1 MDMCT
6 FRSTI
11 LYKFWILVQI
21 KATSNL
27 IKKWKGMQMKWWCLH
42 VIGSKKFFFFHRSF
56 AQREHITEA
65 TTITYNNN
73 KQKWTES
80 RQMEFLFNT
89 LNFKVT
95 IKMFYCLKHQSH
107 MWIWDLVMVLEA
119 ILTCRQLCGKL
130 QCFYENLMSQN
141 FRKMAVLEKKNVS
154 CKLKPHS

>member
-42 VIGSKKFFFFHRSF
+42 VIGSKKFFFFPSVFCSKGAYNRSNNN
-56 AQREHITEA
+56 HN
-65 TTITYNNN
+65 NNN
-73 KQKWTES
+73 KQNWTES

-130 QCFYENLMSQN
+130 QCFYENLMLQN
-141 FRKMAVLEKKNVS
+141 FRKTAVLEKKKN
-154 CKLKPHS
+154 CEL